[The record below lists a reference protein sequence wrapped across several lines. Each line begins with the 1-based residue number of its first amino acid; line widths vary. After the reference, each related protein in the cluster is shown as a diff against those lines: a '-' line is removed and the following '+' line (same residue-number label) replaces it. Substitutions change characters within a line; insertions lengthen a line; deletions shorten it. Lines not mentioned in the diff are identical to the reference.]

1 MDRQPKRENGGP
13 KSWRRRGKRSA
24 NVDGEQDMNEAPD
37 LSKINSEFHIVYKR
51 QDTQVDHMS
60 DYRKLSILGNNPKK

>member
-1 MDRQPKRENGGP
+1 
-13 KSWRRRGKRSA
+13 
-24 NVDGEQDMNEAPD
+24 MNEAPD

-60 DYRKLSILGNNPKK
+60 DYRKLSVLGTTPPKYKSNFHI